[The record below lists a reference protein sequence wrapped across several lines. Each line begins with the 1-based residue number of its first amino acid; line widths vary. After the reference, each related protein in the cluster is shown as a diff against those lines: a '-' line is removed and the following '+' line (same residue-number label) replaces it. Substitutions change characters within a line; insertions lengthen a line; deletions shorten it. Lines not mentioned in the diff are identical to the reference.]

1 MKVSKLAQNLI
12 GSEIVKIG
20 NEVNDMK
27 ANGAH
32 IANLTIGDL
41 NSKLYPI
48 PELLQQEIQKAY
60 QNHHTNYPPA
70 NGILSLRK
78 TISKDLK
85 DRWNLDYST
94 EEILV
99 TAGARPLIYAIYK
112 TIVDEGDK
120 VIYPVPSWNNNHY
133 AYLTSAQGVE
143 IQAKPEN
150 NFLPTAEEIKPYV
163 SEAVLISL
171 CSPLNPTGTMFT
183 KEQLLG
189 ICELIVEE
197 NKRRTEDQ
205 KPLYLLFDQ
214 IYSNLT
220 FDAEHFAPV
229 SLVPEMK
236 EYTIFVDGISKSLAA
251 TGVRVGWSFGPS
263 EIINKMKALN
273 THVGAWAPKPEQEAT
288 AHYYANE
295 NEVNSFIDN
304 YKKQLENSL
313 EVLHEGIQDLKQK
326 GFKVDSIQ
334 PMGALYLTIKMDYIG
349 KKMSDG
355 KIIETTSD
363 LVFYLIREGGV
374 AFVPFS
380 AFGCSTTE
388 PWFRASVGGVSVEE
402 ITEML
407 PKLEKALHSLI

>member
-1 MKVSKLAQNLI
+1 
-12 GSEIVKIG
+12 
-20 NEVNDMK
+20 
-27 ANGAH
+27 
-32 IANLTIGDL
+32 
-41 NSKLYPI
+41 
-48 PELLQQEIQKAY
+48 
-60 QNHHTNYPPA
+60 
-70 NGILSLRK
+70 
-78 TISKDLK
+78 
-85 DRWNLDYST
+85 
-94 EEILV
+94 
-99 TAGARPLIYAIYK
+99 
-112 TIVDEGDK
+112 
-120 VIYPVPSWNNNHY
+120 
-133 AYLTSAQGVE
+133 
-143 IQAKPEN
+143 
-150 NFLPTAEEIKPYV
+150 
-163 SEAVLISL
+163 
-171 CSPLNPTGTMFT
+171 MFT

-220 FDAEHFAPV
+220 FGAEHFTPV

-355 KIIETTSD
+355 KTIETTSD